1 MAGHSTYHV
10 MAQSIPS
17 VSILS
22 WHLSENLC
30 PGVGHLS
37 ILLEAVKAV
46 PFSSLENIPISI
58 QIAS

>member
-37 ILLEAVKAV
+37 ILLEAVKVV
-46 PFSSLENIPISI
+46 PFSSLENIPI
-58 QIAS
+58 

>member
-10 MAQSIPS
+10 MVQSISS

-30 PGVGHLS
+30 PGMGHLS
-37 ILLEAVKAV
+37 ILLEAVKVV
-46 PFSSLENIPISI
+46 PFSSLENIPI
-58 QIAS
+58 

>member
-1 MAGHSTYHV
+1 MAGDSTYHV

-17 VSILS
+17 VSNLS

-37 ILLEAVKAV
+37 ILLEAVKVV
-46 PFSSLENIPISI
+46 PFSSLENTPI
-58 QIAS
+58 